1 MTFGDAWL
9 GIDAPPAPRRPVAGW
24 VETVTARWDLSA
36 GVVCAQAVG
45 VHGRNGASWRAWTVD
60 DQLDFDWSDFVEAPT
75 LEAAQLAAE
84 DALRAVIVDAAAAL
98 GLRVV
103 PS

>member
-24 VETVTARWDLSA
+24 VDD
-36 GVVCAQAVG
+36 GVM
-45 VHGRNGASWRAWTVD
+45 
-60 DQLDFDWSDFVEAPT
+60 T
-75 LEAAQLAAE
+75 LEIGKLGRLLIGRPTDAAPWWSIELRPTQPVAASSADAAQLAAE
-84 DALRAVIVDAAAAL
+84 DALRAVLVDAAAAL